1 MNRILQLLAL
11 MCIFNASTYAQIER
25 SSWSYG
31 LLGGMQKTQSNGTF
45 TALPGLENCCT
56 GFDGSSSLYDP
67 FFGASIRY
75 ALSPS
80 LGLDL
85 SLDYGQSRGEFS
97 AVNII
102 GNALSFNGT
111 GFDIVEAE
119 SQFKMSFTIPSFGFT
134 PSLTWKP
141 FAAGLGLRG
150 GLSMRMQ
157 STSEGNGSEE
167 LIQPKGVIFSDTKS
181 TIRNAKTSQFSPVSF
196 VFCPSIGLFYD
207 IRLTESISLIP
218 ELSYIHILNQPI
230 GLSRSDESLSL
241 SALRAGIMLAY
252 TSVSPARLLEI
263 PVTPLPT
270 IEIDTIK
277 PYIPRK
283 LNAKLA
289 AFSVN
294 EQSKEENIVNIIIE
308 EYSSLTMTPLL
319 NFVFFEEGDDQIPQR
334 YAQLE
339 KNDTPLFDI
348 DFIHTPNHVET
359 YLHILNII
367 GKRMTEKPNS
377 VITLTGCNADIQ
389 QEKGDK
395 ALSMRRAES
404 VKAYLR
410 NVWNIADERML
421 LKNRNLPEKS
431 ANTQTA
437 MGAQENRRVEITTN
451 EPYITSPIIT
461 LDTVRTMNPPVV
473 RFRPQ
478 IDVDSVDEWQLTA
491 GQKDK
496 ELRRFTGEDKVPDY
510 IDWHI
515 AAEMSEKLANDSSIM
530 FSFKAKTPLK
540 DSAEIAGIIPIEQ
553 VTLHKKKIN
562 RVQDREVNTFSLVL
576 FDVRSSEITE
586 GNAQIIDFIKGFVKP
601 NSTISITGYTDRL
614 GDADANQKLA
624 QDRADATAKAL
635 QVKQRATVL
644 GKGNSALYDDRY
656 PEGRL
661 YTRTV
666 DVIVDTRIDN

>member
-1 MNRILQLLAL
+1 
-11 MCIFNASTYAQIER
+11 
-25 SSWSYG
+25 
-31 LLGGMQKTQSNGTF
+31 
-45 TALPGLENCCT
+45 
-56 GFDGSSSLYDP
+56 
-67 FFGASIRY
+67 
-75 ALSPS
+75 
-80 LGLDL
+80 
-85 SLDYGQSRGEFS
+85 
-97 AVNII
+97 
-102 GNALSFNGT
+102 
-111 GFDIVEAE
+111 
-119 SQFKMSFTIPSFGFT
+119 FGFT

-181 TIRNAKTSQFSPVSF
+181 TIRNAKTSQFSPMSF
-196 VFCPSIGLFYD
+196 VFGPSIGLFYD

-230 GLSRSDESLSL
+230 ELSRSDESLSL

-270 IEIDTIK
+270 IEVDTIK

-540 DSAEIAGIIPIEQ
+540 DSAEIAGIIPI
-553 VTLHKKKIN
+553 LK
-562 RVQDREVNTFSLVL
+562 
-576 FDVRSSEITE
+576 
-586 GNAQIIDFIKGFVKP
+586 ADF
-601 NSTISITGYTDRL
+601 T
-614 GDADANQKLA
+614 Q
-624 QDRADATAKAL
+624 
-635 QVKQRATVL
+635 
-644 GKGNSALYDDRY
+644 
-656 PEGRL
+656 GRL
-661 YTRTV
+661 M
-666 DVIVDTRIDN
+666 